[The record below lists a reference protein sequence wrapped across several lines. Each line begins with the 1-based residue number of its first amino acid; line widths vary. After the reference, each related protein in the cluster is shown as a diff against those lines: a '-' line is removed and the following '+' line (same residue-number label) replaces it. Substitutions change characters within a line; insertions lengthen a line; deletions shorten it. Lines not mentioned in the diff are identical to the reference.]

1 MILIAP
7 VVNVISPSAPATN
20 VWAERFREQEA
31 KLVPIP
37 LTAEEEEDMLRKVLR
52 MSQIT
57 AQQDEEKR
65 K

>member
-1 MILIAP
+1 M
-7 VVNVISPSAPATN
+7 
-20 VWAERFREQEA
+20 
-31 KLVPIP
+31 VPTP